1 MAITTPYGAW
11 KSPISPEML
20 AGKQITFSSLTADGD
35 DVYWTEFRPAEALR
49 VAIMRWRDGVITEV
63 APGFNARTLVH
74 EYGGASVAVDRGRI
88 VGSSFEDQRIYRLDG
103 SDPLP
108 ITPEPPEPRAWRYAD
123 TVFRGDRLISVR
135 EDHTAPDE
143 ARNEL
148 VMIDVAGNGEPVVI
162 ATGADFYSS
171 PRVDPEGARLAWLA
185 WDHPN
190 MPWDDTQLWVANLSD
205 DGVANARQIPTDG
218 EAFFQPEWA
227 PDGALHVA
235 SDRSGWW
242 NLYRVDGDR
251 LEALDTVDREF
262 GEPGWL
268 FGFRTY
274 GFLDDGRVVAKSTEN
289 GLWSLAVYEDGV
301 AREIDLGDRQAS
313 SPHLAVAGGRVWT
326 TMGGGAEP
334 KALLAIDPD
343 AGYEVIAAASSI
355 DVPADFI
362 SKPEPI
368 VFPTS
373 DEAVAHAF
381 YYPPANPDFAPP
393 DGELPPLIVF
403 SHGGPTSST
412 EPVFN
417 LHVQFWTTRGFAVV
431 DVNYRGSTG
440 YGTEYRNALRGRWG
454 DADVVDCVNAARHLA
469 AEGLADPDRLAIRGG
484 SAGGYVTLCA
494 LTFHDVFAAGASYCG
509 VADVAALMATTHKF
523 ESRYDDSLIGP
534 MPESAQLAHDRSPI
548 HFADQV
554 SCPVLVIQGANDPI
568 VTPDQAEVFVDA
580 MRSSGLPH
588 SFMLIEGED
597 HFLGKAET
605 VVATRE
611 AELSFYGQLFGFEPA
626 GEIAPVKI
634 ENLT

>member
-1 MAITTPYGAW
+1 MPITTPFGAW

-20 AGKQITFSSLTADGD
+20 AGKQISFSSLTADGD

-63 APGFNARTLVH
+63 APDFNARTLVH

-103 SDPLP
+103 FTRVP

-123 TVFRGDRLISVR
+123 TVFRGDWLISVR
-135 EDHTAPDE
+135 EDHTASGE

-171 PRVDPEGARLAWLA
+171 PRVDPEGTRLAWLA

-190 MPWDDTQLWVANLSD
+190 MPWDDTQLWVAGLSD
-205 DGVANARQIPTDG
+205 DGVSDARQIPTDG
-218 EAFFQPEWA
+218 ESFFQPEWA
-227 PDGALHVA
+227 PDGTLHVA

-251 LEALDTVDREF
+251 LEALDAVDREF

-274 GFLDDGRVVAKSTEN
+274 GFLEDGRLVAKSTRN

-301 AREIDLGDRQAS
+301 AREIDLGERHAS
-313 SPHLAVAGGRVWT
+313 SPYLAVAGGRVWT

-343 AGYEVIAAASSI
+343 GDFEVVATASSI
-355 DVPADFI
+355 EIPPDFI
-362 SKPEPI
+362 SKPVPI

-373 DEAVAHAF
+373 DETVAHAF
-381 YYPPANPDFAPP
+381 YYPPANPDFVPP

-412 EPVFN
+412 EPVLN
-417 LHVQFWTTRGFAVV
+417 LGVQFWTTRGFAVV

-523 ESRYDDSLIGP
+523 ESRYDESLIGP
-534 MPESAQLAHDRSPI
+534 MPQSAQLAHDRSPI

-554 SCPVLVIQGANDPI
+554 SCPVLVIQGADDPI

-634 ENLT
+634 ENFT